1 MVQDVKKGY
10 FNLVILGVLLLT
22 LMYCGGVFVE
32 LNSTHAKFSSSL
44 NYFTNIVGVSLDAS
58 INS

>member
-32 LNSTHAKFSSSL
+32 LNNNHAKFSTSL
-44 NYFTNIVGVSLDAS
+44 SYFTEVVGVSLDAS
-58 INS
+58 VR